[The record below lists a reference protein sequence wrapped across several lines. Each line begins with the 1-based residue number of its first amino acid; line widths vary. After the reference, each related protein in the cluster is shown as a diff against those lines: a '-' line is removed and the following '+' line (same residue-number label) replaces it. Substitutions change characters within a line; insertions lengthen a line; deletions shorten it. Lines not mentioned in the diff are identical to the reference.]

1 MHRTLKKNVFSSVL
15 TLIGLMTFSL
25 VLALPSSYSNNY
37 SHGASEEPLNIALY
51 PYVPRPDQ
59 FQRVLSNAW
68 NKLHPNVALN
78 YVSWDC
84 YSVDP
89 PDNLDVFV
97 FDGIFLDYFVTKGY
111 LASFAPRDIE
121 GFDDFLDYAVR
132 DSKVNNTY
140 YGIPQLGCGNLL
152 FYRDGDKALAQA
164 KTLDQVSHAIGR
176 CTDSSIPP
184 PQGKNLLVDLSGGTT
199 DSCLYL
205 ETEQDVTNRYTPDPP
220 LPPAD
225 HLDNRAV
232 SNLQSLVI
240 QGCKEQVGYSSTNQY
255 QRAAWFGAGLG
266 RAAIGFTESMSAMGD
281 ARKTVDFKLMPLANQ
296 TEVHLF
302 YIDLTG
308 INSKVADPT
317 RKSLA
322 LALANLV
329 SSSNVLVASF
339 GPTEEYNYPQYLM
352 PVRKSVFAA
361 LRQNDP
367 IYQRMFDLVSKSNPH
382 MFRIGP
388 NSRQWLSANKSAIR
402 QKILSVSLAKAKTAH

>member
-1 MHRTLKKNVFSSVL
+1 MLRRLKNHTLSTAL
-15 TLIGLMTFSL
+15 ALIGLMTFCIAMAPI
-25 VLALPSSYSNNY
+25 VGHNY
-37 SHGASEEPLNIALY
+37 SPETPGETLNIALY
-51 PYVPRPDQ
+51 PYVPRLDQ
-59 FQRVLSNAW
+59 FQREVSNAW
-68 NKLHPNVALN
+68 NKIHPDVALN
-78 YVSWDC
+78 YVTWDC
-84 YSVDP
+84 YSEDP
-89 PDNLDVFV
+89 PNNLDVFV
-97 FDGIFLDYFVTKGY
+97 FDGIFLDYFVSKDY
-111 LASFAPRDIE
+111 LAPLTARDVE

-152 FYRDGDKALAQA
+152 FYRRGDDALARA

-176 CTDSSIPP
+176 CTDPTIPP

-205 ETEQDVTNRYTPDPP
+205 ETEQDVQNRYTANPP
-220 LPPAD
+220 LPTAD
-225 HLDNRAV
+225 HLDPHAV

-281 ARKTVDFKLMPLANQ
+281 ARKTVEFKLMPLANQ
-296 TEVHLF
+296 TDVHLF
-302 YIDLTG
+302 YIDLAG
-308 INSKVADPT
+308 VNSKVVDPT

-329 SSSNVLVASF
+329 ASSNVLVASF
-339 GPTEEYNYPQYLM
+339 GPTQGYDYPQYLM
-352 PVRKSVFAA
+352 PVRTSVFAA

-367 IYQRMFDLVSKSNPH
+367 IYQRMYDLVSKSNPH

-388 NSRQWLSANKSAIR
+388 NSKPWLSANKSGIR
-402 QKILSVSLAKAKTAH
+402 QKILSVPVAKAKAAR

>member
-1 MHRTLKKNVFSSVL
+1 MWRTLKKHAVNSALV
-15 TLIGLMTFSL
+15 LIGLVTLSLLLASTFRHTY
-25 VLALPSSYSNNY
+25 SS
-37 SHGASEEPLNIALY
+37 AAPAETLNIALY
-51 PYVPRPDQ
+51 PYVPRLDQ
-59 FQRVLSNAW
+59 FQRVVSSAW
-68 NKLHPNVALN
+68 NKDHPTIALN

-84 YSVDP
+84 YSADP

-97 FDGIFLDYFVTKGY
+97 FDGIFLDYFVSKGY
-111 LASFAPRDIE
+111 LAPLTQRDIE
-121 GFDDFLDYAVR
+121 GFGDFLDYAVR

-152 FYRDGDKALAQA
+152 FYRHGDQALAHA
-164 KTLDQVSHAIGR
+164 KTLDQVFHAIGR
-176 CTDSSIPP
+176 CTDPSIPP
-184 PQGKNLLVDLSGGTT
+184 PQGKNMLVDLSGGTT

-205 ETEQDVTNRYTPDPP
+205 ETEQDVQNRYTPSPP

-225 HLDNRAV
+225 QLDPRAV

-281 ARKTVDFKLMPLANQ
+281 ARKTVAFKLMPLANE
-296 TEVHLF
+296 TAVHLF
-302 YIDLTG
+302 YIDLAG
-308 INSKVADPT
+308 VNSKVVDPT

-329 SSSNVLVASF
+329 ASSNVLAASF
-339 GPTEEYNYPQYLM
+339 GPTEGYDYPQYLM

-361 LRQNDP
+361 LRQIDP

-388 NSRQWLSANKSAIR
+388 NSKPWLSANKAGIR
-402 QKILSVSLAKAKTAH
+402 QKILSVPLARAKTAH

>member
-1 MHRTLKKNVFSSVL
+1 MRRINTALV
-15 TLIGLMTFSL
+15 LIGLVTLSL
-25 VLALPSSYSNNY
+25 VIASTFGHTYSS
-37 SHGASEEPLNIALY
+37 AAPAETLNIALY
-51 PYVPRPDQ
+51 PYVPRLDQ
-59 FQRVLSNAW
+59 FQRVVSSAW
-68 NKLHPNVALN
+68 NKDHPTVALN

-84 YSVDP
+84 YSADP
-89 PDNLDVFV
+89 PDNVDVFV
-97 FDGIFLDYFVTKGY
+97 FDGIFLDYFVSKGY
-111 LASFAPRDIE
+111 LAPLPQRDIE

-152 FYRDGDKALAQA
+152 FYRHGDEALAQA

-176 CTDSSIPP
+176 CTDPSIPP
-184 PQGKNLLVDLSGGTT
+184 TQGKNLLVDLSGGTT
-199 DSCLYL
+199 DACLYL
-205 ETEQDVTNRYTPDPP
+205 ETEQDVQNRYTPDPP

-240 QGCKEQVGYSSTNQY
+240 QGCTEQVGYSSTNQY
-255 QRAAWFGAGLG
+255 QRAEWFGAGLG

-281 ARKTVDFKLMPLANQ
+281 ARKTVDFKLMPLANE
-296 TEVHLF
+296 TAVHLF

-308 INSKVADPT
+308 VNSKVVDPT

-329 SSSNVLVASF
+329 ASSNVLAASF
-339 GPTEEYNYPQYLM
+339 GPTEGYDYPQYLM
-352 PVRKSVFAA
+352 PVRKSVFAG
-361 LRQNDP
+361 LRQIDP
-367 IYQRMFDLVSKSNPH
+367 IYQRMFELVSKSNPH

-388 NSRQWLSANKSAIR
+388 NSKPWLSANKSGIR
-402 QKILSVSLAKAKTAH
+402 QKILSVPVAKAKTAR

>member
-1 MHRTLKKNVFSSVL
+1 MHRTLKKNVLNSIL
-15 TLIGLMTFSL
+15 ALIALMTFSL
-25 VLALPSSYSNNY
+25 VLALPSSYSSNH
-37 SHGASEEPLNIALY
+37 SPGEPEETLNIALY

-68 NKLHPNVALN
+68 NKLHPNIALN

-84 YSVDP
+84 YSADP

-97 FDGIFLDYFVTKGY
+97 FDGIFLDYFVSKGF
-111 LASFAPRDIE
+111 LAPITPRDIE

-152 FYRDGDKALAQA
+152 FYRHGDEPLARA

-176 CTDSSIPP
+176 CVDNSIPP

-205 ETEQDVTNRYTPDPP
+205 ETEQDVQNKYTPDPP
-220 LPPAD
+220 LPPVD
-225 HLDNRAV
+225 KLDNRAIA
-232 SNLQSLVI
+232 NLQSLVI
-240 QGCKEQVGYSSTNQY
+240 QGCKEQVGYSSNNPY
-255 QRAAWFGAGLG
+255 QRAAWFGTGLG

-281 ARKTVDFKLMPLANQ
+281 ARKTIDFKLMPLANQ

-308 INSKVADPT
+308 VNSKITDPT

-322 LALANLV
+322 LTLANLV
-329 SSSNVLVASF
+329 ASSNVLVASI
-339 GPTEEYNYPQYLM
+339 GPTEGYNYPQYLM
-352 PVRKSVFAA
+352 PVRKSIFMA

-367 IYQRMFDLVSKSNPH
+367 IYQRMFDLVSRSNPH

-388 NSRQWLSANKSAIR
+388 NSRQWLSTNKNGIR
-402 QKILSVSLAKAKTAH
+402 QKILSVPLAKAKTAH